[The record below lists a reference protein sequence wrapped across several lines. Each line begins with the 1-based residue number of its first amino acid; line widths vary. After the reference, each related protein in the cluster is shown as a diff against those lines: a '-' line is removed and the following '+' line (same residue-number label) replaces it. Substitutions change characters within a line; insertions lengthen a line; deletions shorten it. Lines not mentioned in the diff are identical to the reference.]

1 MKREQILIKSRHID
15 NNNMTIM
22 SKWVVSLIRFG
33 AGIVKCTK
41 SQLNE
46 IDRKTNKVMTMNKEL
61 HPRSYVD
68 DVRCKMYMKAEQ
80 NSLL

>member
-1 MKREQILIKSRHID
+1 
-15 NNNMTIM
+15 M

-46 IDRKTNKVMTMNKEL
+46 IDRKTNKVIKMNKEL
-61 HPRSYVD
+61 HPRSSVD